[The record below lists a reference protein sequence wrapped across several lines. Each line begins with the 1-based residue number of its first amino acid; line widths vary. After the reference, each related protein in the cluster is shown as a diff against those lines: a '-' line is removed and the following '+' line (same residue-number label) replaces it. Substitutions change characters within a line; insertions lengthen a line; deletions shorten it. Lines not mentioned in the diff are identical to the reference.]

1 MFDWL
6 REIKDNI
13 VAEIDLATA
22 DPSPELCASVK
33 RAMENEDADLRG
45 EINDSTTW
53 LGHGRILGDMEAAGL
68 SINDPVDE
76 IAKAIDWPQDQV
88 RETVKTERFIR
99 FLKEKM
105 YVKDQ
110 IRQMGVISNHL
121 KKNKNNID
129 KTAVQ
134 CNVAKEYVN
143 TVLKLLE
150 EFESSE
156 YKEIEMMRKI
166 CTHKD
171 FGKRNP
177 VDIGIE
183 CGYSE
188 DEVLQM
194 LHKLEKK

>member
-1 MFDWL
+1 MYG
-6 REIKDNI
+6 EEQIIQIGTIIK
-13 VAEIDLATA
+13 T
-22 DPSPELCASVK
+22 
-33 RAMENEDADLRG
+33 
-45 EINDSTTW
+45 
-53 LGHGRILGDMEAAGL
+53 
-68 SINDPVDE
+68 
-76 IAKAIDWPQDQV
+76 
-88 RETVKTERFIR
+88 
-99 FLKEKM
+99 
-105 YVKDQ
+105 
-110 IRQMGVISNHL
+110 L
-121 KKNKNNID
+121 KKNGNNID
-129 KTAVQ
+129 QTATQ

-150 EFESSE
+150 EFEGSE
-156 YKEIEMMRKI
+156 YKERMRKI